1 MCIYKIYIN
10 LKNNIF
16 IKNKEPYL
24 YDTCVYWT
32 HVNILYI
39 CIWYCVHIHVHIYI
53 YMDILH
59 ACNVNVN
66 TYIYECNMCELSI
79 YIIYNLYIYTYMC
92 QCIAQYLPHQWDT
105 PWRVSLPRYTSN
117 KAQSKRECRAPWDG
131 NHWPQTSQLTWHWP
145 CVCLHSIGPAEI
157 KLRQT
162 QTQTTIICCNMQRHV
177 NQTHPQSA
185 RKSSKNNGVITI
197 FSQARLAPRS
207 ETIFS
212 SLQYGDIRWL

>member
-1 MCIYKIYIN
+1 MCILNTREYTIYMHMI
-10 LKNNIF
+10 LCA
-16 IKNKEPYL
+16 Y
-24 YDTCVYWT
+24 TCT
-32 HVNILYI
+32 
-39 CIWYCVHIHVHIYI
+39 YI

-59 ACNVNVN
+59 AYNVNVN
-66 TYIYECNMCELSI
+66 TYIYERNMCELSI
-79 YIIYNLYIYTYMC
+79 YIIYNLYIYIHMC

-177 NQTHPQSA
+177 NQ
-185 RKSSKNNGVITI
+185 NGVITI